1 MRLEQGVFPGSLAGY
16 GVSLT
21 DELEGFL
28 KSATARARAPSRT
41 KLAFSQVRSMTR
53 IIMTRIILG
62 AIAFA
67 FGAAMSAQAEG
78 IPPPPFDPSGCA
90 NSVFFRCS
98 EREAPAVSQEK
109 VGTTP
114 KQEAP
119 PGTNPRAA
127 QPASFAATSEN
138 LYRIGPFD
146 VLDISVFQVEE
157 LTKSV
162 QVADGGTINL
172 PLVGEVRVAGKT
184 AQEVERDLTSMLGAE
199 YLQNPQ
205 VTVFVKEYN
214 SSNVTI
220 TGAVKKP
227 GVYPIRGKTTL
238 SQVVALA
245 GDFDAGSDSSVL
257 VLREQGGK
265 RLAGKFDMS
274 AIRQGNAQD
283 PSLEGGDQIVA
294 GSSAIKKGFNTI
306 LRALPLVGTMAL
318 L

>member
-21 DELEGFL
+21 DEREGFL

-41 KLAFSQVRSMTR
+41 KLPFSQVRSMTR

-67 FGAAMSAQAEG
+67 FGAAMSAQAQG
-78 IPPPPFDPSGCA
+78 ISPPPFDSSRCAKNSALFGC
-90 NSVFFRCS
+90 SKKG
-98 EREAPAVSQEK
+98 APPVSQK
-109 VGTTP
+109 QVGTTP

-127 QPASFAATSEN
+127 QPASFAATAEN
-138 LYRIGPFD
+138 AYRIGPFD
-146 VLDISVFQVEE
+146 VLDISVFQVPE

-162 QVADGGTINL
+162 QVADSGTINL
-172 PLVGEVRVAGKT
+172 PLVGEVRVAGRT
-184 AQEVERDLTSMLGAE
+184 AQEVERDLTAKLGAE

-214 SSNVTI
+214 SQNVTVS
-220 TGAVKKP
+220 GAVKKP

-238 SQVVALA
+238 AQLVALA

-257 VLREQGGK
+257 ILREQGGK
-265 RLAGKFDMS
+265 AHG
-274 AIRQGNAQD
+274 RQ
-283 PSLEGGDQIVA
+283 I
-294 GSSAIKKGFNTI
+294 
-306 LRALPLVGTMAL
+306 
-318 L
+318 